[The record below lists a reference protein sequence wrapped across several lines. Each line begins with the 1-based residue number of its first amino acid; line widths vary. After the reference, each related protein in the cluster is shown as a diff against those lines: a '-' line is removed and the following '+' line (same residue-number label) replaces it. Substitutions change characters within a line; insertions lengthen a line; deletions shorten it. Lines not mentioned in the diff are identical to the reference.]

1 MAFVNIEFAQNK
13 SMALVLL
20 RLKRKIIEKK
30 VKRAMLRQKFFFL
43 KIDFFNM

>member
-20 RLKRKIIEKK
+20 WLKRKINEKK
-30 VKRAMLRQKFFFL
+30 T
-43 KIDFFNM
+43 KIIIEREIIIMAP

>member
-20 RLKRKIIEKK
+20 RLKRKINEKK
-30 VKRAMLRQKFFFL
+30 T
-43 KIDFFNM
+43 KIIIEREIIIRREFQ

>member
-20 RLKRKIIEKK
+20 RLKRKINEKK
-30 VKRAMLRQKFFFL
+30 VKIIIEREIKFERI
-43 KIDFFNM
+43 KIRE